1 MSSKWPQLS
10 LPQLCL
16 LRQIKSRASD
26 ISAYLS
32 FRTLLPV
39 LQKQRFL
46 TDDEFG
52 SLADQ
57 LENGRTDSMM
67 ANELLVILDRDCPE
81 TARKFIACLLEE
93 KEHRG
98 HRYIAERLMKKI
110 PPSEAEKIH
119 ALITD
124 KNPVPRTPVQLVEP
138 QGSLRSR
145 HFVALDREIW
155 SRFNMGEYDKLS
167 ELTATIRRRP
177 RYTNDHKIVA
187 MWFDSLISMHRDG
200 NHASSISNHLLPA
213 LELCRDSEN
222 RLILEG
228 RIYQRM
234 SQLYLV
240 QGLKE
245 LADCSIAQ
253 AECCLQLVS
262 RGYEQVNMLCRRAK
276 LLSATADADKRNVVE
291 ELYIR
296 ALAAINED
304 DPFIMASRPSIILST
319 AAFYLHMSFG
329 SKPNATDPPPCILE
343 ADIVK
348 AKAVLARLPHI
359 EVVLEMRKCELKVLK
374 AELLRLEGDNQE
386 ALELFRKAV
395 SDAQTSKLCNLEAIA
410 KHRMRTVQMLSS

>member
-1 MSSKWPQLS
+1 M
-10 LPQLCL
+10 
-16 LRQIKSRASD
+16 
-26 ISAYLS
+26 
-32 FRTLLPV
+32 T
-39 LQKQRFL
+39 
-46 TDDEFG
+46 T
-52 SLADQ
+52 LADQ
-57 LENGRTDSMM
+57 LENGRSDTII

-98 HRYIAERLMKKI
+98 HRYVAEQLMKRI
-110 PPSEAEKIH
+110 PPSEAEKIQ
-119 ALITD
+119 ALID
-124 KNPVPRTPVQLVEP
+124 DRNPVPRNPVQLVEP

-145 HFVALDREIW
+145 HFVALDREMW
-155 SRFNMGEYDKLS
+155 FRFNVGEYDKLS
-167 ELTATIRRRP
+167 ELTAAIRRRP
-177 RYTNDHKIVA
+177 RYTNDHKVVA

-240 QGLKE
+240 LGLKE
-245 LADCSIAQ
+245 LADRSIAQ
-253 AECCLQLVS
+253 AECCLHLVA

-291 ELYIR
+291 ELYVR
-296 ALAAINED
+296 ALAAINDD

-329 SKPNATDPPPCILE
+329 AKPNPTDPPPHIPE

-348 AKAVLARLPHI
+348 AKAVLARLPHS

-374 AELLRLEGDNQE
+374 AELLRLEGDKQE
-386 ALELFRKAV
+386 AMELFTKA
-395 SDAQTSKLCNLEAIA
+395 SDDAQASKLGNIEAIA
-410 KHRMRTVQMLSS
+410 KHRIRTMQMLSS